1 MFEERLLDRIA
12 HLEGRHA
19 GAPEGGLNQAID
31 SVIRHLQ
38 RMLNTRVGSVPIADD
53 FGVPDMTSL
62 QGEDFADTA
71 GGMAQVIRRFIARY
85 EPRLDKV
92 RVSIEP
98 EGKDVLSLRFKL
110 EAVLVRNNQAPVI
123 FETVVAS
130 SGRVEVNS

>member
-1 MFEERLLDRIA
+1 MFEERLLERIA
-12 HLEGRHA
+12 RLEVPRTA
-19 GAPEGGLNQAID
+19 SAESGLNRAID

-38 RMLNTRVGSVPIADD
+38 RMLNTRLGSVPIADD
-53 FGVPDMTSL
+53 FGIPDITSF
-62 QGEDFADTA
+62 QGEDLADTTTGIA
-71 GGMAQVIRRFIARY
+71 EAIRRFIARY

-92 RVSIEP
+92 RVTVEP

-130 SGRVEVNS
+130 SGRVEVNR